1 MGSVH
6 RGIETSLTYHL
17 PHRRKSRVRAFLFFC
32 TKYIDESVRIAH
44 ALNDAI
50 KKTYVPLLS
59 DVVFEGDI
67 VPPPSRIPWCAMFSI
82 YARCVRLTLCLTRY
96 PEDLA
101 WQFNVS
107 KKVLRKQQAF
117 KKFHSFLVHETEVVR
132 DPSLSRVTRSM
143 THATGKYIKTRG
155 SQHAPTIVP

>member
-1 MGSVH
+1 M
-6 RGIETSLTYHL
+6 
-17 PHRRKSRVRAFLFFC
+17 
-32 TKYIDESVRIAH
+32 
-44 ALNDAI
+44 
-50 KKTYVPLLS
+50 YV
-59 DVVFEGDI
+59 
-67 VPPPSRIPWCAMFSI
+67 
-82 YARCVRLTLCLTRY
+82 RCVRLTLCLTRY

-132 DPSLSRVTRSM
+132 DPSSRVMRSM
-143 THATGKYIKTRG
+143 AHVIGQYIKTRG